1 MYIKNKGSSYNK
13 WRIFKAILVI
23 IIAVFIL
30 MLPLKIFDTE
40 GSIDNENLDVDAIY
54 KESKKS
60 EKGENNSKKI
70 NLSVYKSQREKLIEN
85 IKANATKI
93 IQTIK
98 NRYVYISQDKTKI
111 VIGNNLKEVQNGF
124 YDTSIEVLNNSKEK
138 SLIEV
143 RINKLWKTIESF
155 DSDKLYEEEY
165 VNEIIQVINLLLFQ
179 NIEELQENNFKNKI
193 IKEYTQAKKPKQQ
206 AEENEIKFTQK
217 MVLKKYI
224 LKFGE
229 EKSQLLIMIKLR
241 G

>member
-1 MYIKNKGSSYNK
+1 MYIKNKSSSYNK

-30 MLPLKIFDTE
+30 MLPLKMFDTK

-60 EKGENNSKKI
+60 EKDENNSKKI